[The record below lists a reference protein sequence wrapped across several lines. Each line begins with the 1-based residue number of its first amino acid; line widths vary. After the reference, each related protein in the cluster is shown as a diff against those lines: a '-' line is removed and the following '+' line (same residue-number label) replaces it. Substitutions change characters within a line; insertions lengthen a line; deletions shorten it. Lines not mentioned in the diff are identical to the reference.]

1 MSPPAFIYKPQAA
14 SRPPPPWQPE
24 QMQPPVAAALG
35 SGASSVC
42 GAAGGTLR
50 TPSSLSGRYGVRRC
64 RSELDLPAG
73 CAAPPVRQ
81 PFRPAAA
88 RRSAAVRGSVVVY
101 PGDRPSASPPPR
113 FCCSPAAATCAAMA
127 RAERCCAQALQLC
140 LLLGQR
146 LCTCRR
152 LAVLQGRCRPLP
164 GSKPSPGLSLLC
176 SALLFQGC
184 SGEDRGPCPAGP
196 ASSRGSD
203 ALPSAGSALHGHAG
217 WWLL

>member
-35 SGASSVC
+35 SGAGSVC

-152 LAVLQGRCRPLP
+152 LAVLQRRCRPLP
-164 GSKPSPGLSLLC
+164 GNKPSPGLSLLC

>member
-35 SGASSVC
+35 SGAGSVC

-50 TPSSLSGRYGVRRC
+50 TPSSLSGRSGVRRC